1 MSLIL
6 KRNVN
11 FTEKFHFCYRL
22 IFNANDEPL
31 LNFLNEDNQ
40 RIEPYWYLPI
50 IPMVLVNGAEGI
62 GTGWSSKVPNYDP
75 REIIN
80 VSEFDLTRFKKLY
93 LQIQIFF
100 QNLKRMINGLEPQ
113 SMQPWF
119 KNFKGSIEQLEA
131 QKYVINGEISEL
143 SETKLEITELPIRT
157 WTQTYKEN
165 TIEPYLNGSEKVP
178 AQITDYKEYVNFSN
192 FFPQLYNTRYL
203 NFTEDITNAFGL

>member
-1 MSLIL
+1 MIHFHEFLIL

-80 VSEFDLTRFKKLY
+80 VSEF
-93 LQIQIFF
+93 
-100 QNLKRMINGLEPQ
+100 
-113 SMQPWF
+113 
-119 KNFKGSIEQLEA
+119 NFDKI
-131 QKYVINGEISEL
+131 
-143 SETKLEITELPIRT
+143 
-157 WTQTYKEN
+157 
-165 TIEPYLNGSEKVP
+165 
-178 AQITDYKEYVNFSN
+178 
-192 FFPQLYNTRYL
+192 
-203 NFTEDITNAFGL
+203 

>member
-11 FTEKFHFCYRL
+11 FTEKFHFGYRL

-178 AQITDYKEYVNFSN
+178 AQITDYKE
-192 FFPQLYNTRYL
+192 
-203 NFTEDITNAFGL
+203 

>member
-1 MSLIL
+1 MIWQDL
-6 KRNVN
+6 KTHIYKYHN
-11 FTEKFHFCYRL
+11 
-22 IFNANDEPL
+22 
-31 LNFLNEDNQ
+31 
-40 RIEPYWYLPI
+40 
-50 IPMVLVNGAEGI
+50 
-62 GTGWSSKVPNYDP
+62 
-75 REIIN
+75 
-80 VSEFDLTRFKKLY
+80 
-93 LQIQIFF
+93 FF

-178 AQITDYKEYVNFSN
+178 AQITDYKE
-192 FFPQLYNTRYL
+192 
-203 NFTEDITNAFGL
+203 